1 MSKADK
7 VIQKMR
13 NNPRDWK
20 LDSLEIIAKRLDIR
34 VRKSGG
40 SHVVF
45 MHDNSMYDDTVERCR
60 LLKKLGTNPFV
71 MFNIDKK
78 PNKKTNAL
86 RRWAN
91 RKWAFWSCDIDE
103 YKR

>member
-45 MHDNSMYDDTVERCR
+45 MHDNSDIVVTVPAKRPIKSVYIYQF
-60 LLKKLGTNPFV
+60 LALID
-71 MFNIDKK
+71 NIG
-78 PNKKTNAL
+78 
-86 RRWAN
+86 
-91 RKWAFWSCDIDE
+91 E
-103 YKR
+103 